1 MGNMKKREKKD
12 ILRGIIENLPKVPP
26 KCSFAGSCGGC
37 FMQHVAYEDQVQ
49 AKQKFL
55 TSLFEK
61 NNIPLEIGEV
71 VHSPDTFYYRNRM
84 DYPVGRNGEIGLKP
98 AGMWKSVLNLTE
110 CFLLSEETPTILQ
123 TVRDWMSA
131 HALTGWDA
139 VKHTGYIRYVVIR
152 EGKRTNE
159 RMITMICNTHPEN
172 LDVQKVWDDLVAR
185 LQPFVTTLYRGMQT
199 SITDISETNDLEL
212 LCGKEELH
220 EIAGGITFA
229 ISPFSFFQT
238 NTKAAEKLQAY
249 VVDEVMQATS
259 SDSYVLDMYCG
270 TGFLTLP
277 LAQKNVNVKGVELVD
292 AAIIKAKENAIANN
306 VHAEFI
312 ALKAEDHIKSM
323 KKDEHDI
330 IIIDPPRAGLHP
342 KVIEK
347 LCEVQPKT
355 LVYVSCNP
363 SKLVE
368 ELPKFL
374 EVFAIKNVRAFDM
387 FPHTPHVELVLTMQL
402 K

>member
-1 MGNMKKREKKD
+1 MKYMKKREKKD

-37 FMQHVAYEDQVQ
+37 FMQHVAYEDQVT

-110 CFLLSEETPTILQ
+110 CFLLLEETPAILQ

-159 RMITMICNTHPEN
+159 RMITIICNSHPEN
-172 LDVQKVWDDLVAR
+172 IDVQKVWDDLVAR

-199 SITDISETNDLEL
+199 SVTDISETNDLEL
-212 LCGKEELH
+212 LYGKEELH
-220 EIAGGITFA
+220 EVAGGITFA

-249 VVDEVMQATS
+249 VVDEVMQATTNE
-259 SDSYVLDMYCG
+259 SYVLDMYCG

-277 LAQKNVNVKGVELVD
+277 LAQKNVNVKGVELVE

-374 EVFAIKNVRAFDM
+374 EVFEIKHVRAFDM

>member
-12 ILRGIIENLPKVPP
+12 ILRGIIENIPKVPP

-37 FMQHVAYEDQVQ
+37 FMQHVAYKDQVT

-110 CFLLSEETPTILQ
+110 CFLLSEETPAILQ

-159 RMITMICNTHPEN
+159 RMITIICNSHPEN
-172 LDVQKVWDDLVAR
+172 IDVQKVWDDLVAR

-212 LCGKEELH
+212 LYGKEELH
-220 EIAGGITFA
+220 EVAGGITFA

-249 VVDEVMQATS
+249 VVDEVMRATTNEA
-259 SDSYVLDMYCG
+259 YVLDMYCG

-277 LAQKNVNVKGVELVD
+277 LAQKNVRVKGVELVE
-292 AAIIKAKENAIANN
+292 AAIVKAKENAIANN

-374 EVFAIKNVRAFDM
+374 EVFEIKNVRAFDM